1 MKEII
6 KSIKRAPYQSLTAFL
21 VLFFTLFL
29 STALFISITFLQSL
43 LNYVETRPQV
53 TVYFQTKTTPDNIF
67 KVRDDLQASGKVLS
81 IKYISQEEAFNIYK
95 SLNKDNPLLL
105 EMVTADILPASLE
118 IYAKKP
124 IFLPEIAEYLKKQPG
139 VDEVVFQKDIVNR
152 LLSLTSVVRKLG
164 VGFFAFLIFMA
175 IVVLMTTASFK
186 IALKKDEIQLMQLL
200 GAKKSYIRKPFLLE
214 GVFFGL
220 AASLI
225 SFLIIAGT
233 LAYFNPSLGS
243 YLKGTPSLTLN
254 LEFYQL
260 PVWPLN
266 LIFIA
271 VTFSL
276 SAFFGIGIALLSTYL
291 ATNKYFE

>member
-152 LLSLTSVVRKLG
+152 LLSLTNVVRKLG
-164 VGFFAFLIFMA
+164 IGFFAFLIFMA
-175 IVVLMTTASFK
+175 VVVLMTTASFK
-186 IALKKDEIQLMQLL
+186 IALKKDEIQLIQLL
-200 GAKKSYIRKPFLLE
+200 GAKKSYIRRPFLFE
-214 GVFFGL
+214 GAFFGL
-220 AASLI
+220 TASLI
-225 SFLIIAGT
+225 SFLIIAGV

-243 YLKGTPSLTLN
+243 YLKGIPSLSLN

-291 ATNKYFE
+291 ATNKYLE

>member
-53 TVYFQTKTTPDNIF
+53 TVYFQTKTTPDSIF
-67 KVRDDLQASGKVLS
+67 KVRDDLQTSGKVLS

-95 SLNKDNPLLL
+95 NLNKDNPLLL

-124 IFLPEIAEYLKKQPG
+124 VFLPEIAEYLKKQPG

-152 LLSLTSVVRKLG
+152 LLSLTSIVRKLG
-164 VGFFAFLIFMA
+164 IGFFAFLIFMTV
-175 IVVLMTTASFK
+175 VVLMTTASFK

-200 GAKKSYIRKPFLLE
+200 GAKKSYIRRPFLFE
-214 GVFFGL
+214 GAFFGL
-220 AASLI
+220 TASLI

-233 LAYFNPSLGS
+233 LAYFNPALGS
-243 YLKGTPSLTLN
+243 YLKGIPSLTLN